1 MYGYEVYKPK
11 IINERIYKYLEELIN
26 DFSLETLQ
34 SIFSDFKFKNLNHDI
49 LDNRLFSFENDR
61 FVEIKE
67 FLKVNL
73 IDDNVLKCYAVRVND
88 VLSDRSSKKN
98 QFELAKK
105 ILRNDIGLD
114 AGIFVFYDDNKN
126 FRLSLVYK
134 VYLPSKTNFSH
145 FKRYTYFVENKKPYR
160 TFLKSISEGD
170 FSTLPSIINSF
181 SVIPLTKEFFIEIQ
195 NWYAWALKLS
205 HTGEVYFPGGN
216 IEENLIRLITRL
228 IFVWFLKQK
237 GLIPEKIF
245 DENELFNIV
254 KNFKTGDSYYNVILQ
269 NLFFATLNTYAKDRG
284 FAKDGDFIYQR
295 TDFGVKTL
303 FRYKDKILITEED
316 FIKIFDEVPF
326 VNGGLFECLDDDS
339 YYIDGFSR
347 NENKRAKLPD
357 FLFFS
362 NEKKED
368 LSFFYGEKK
377 EVNVRGI
384 INILKD
390 YNFTADESSPIDIE
404 VSLDPELL
412 GHIFENLLA
421 SYNPET
427 RTTARKATGS
437 YYTPKEIVDFMVEES
452 LFQYFKT
459 KTSIDDKKLRNII
472 SYQEN
477 ELDLKLNENERQ
489 DLIRAIDSLKVI
501 DLAVGSGAFPMG
513 ILQKLVYILNKIDP
527 ENKYWYELQ
536 YNKAIN
542 ELEQVLKISDQEEK
556 ISLLREL
563 NENFDDSFNY
573 PDYSRKLYIIENSIY
588 GVDIQNIA
596 IQIAKLRFFLS
607 LIIDQKVDRSKEN
620 FGIKALPHLETK
632 FITANSLVALEKPQ
646 LLLSTEKLKNL
657 KKELKNIYKKFFR
670 IKTRK
675 EKLRLKEKTQNIKNE
690 IKEELKKN
698 SFPDITIQKIV
709 DFDIFSQLKG
719 NDFFDSEWMFGVDDG
734 FDIVIGNPPYIRQ
747 EKIKEFKP
755 ILKDQGY
762 KVFDSTADIYVYF
775 YERGYK
781 LLKEEGVLCYISSNK
796 WMRAKY
802 GKNLRSFLKKN
813 TFLITLVDFWGYR
826 VFEQTVDT
834 CIVLFKKLKSQELLE
849 GWKFSYC
856 IVPSDCS
863 EIIEYIRS
871 NYRFMEQ
878 NKLSDDAW
886 TLADDKEL
894 VLKEKIER
902 VGKPLKEWDVK
913 IYRGVLTGFNEAF
926 IIDTQT
932 RNRILA
938 NCRTEDE
945 RKRTEEIIKPVLR
958 GRDIHKWRY
967 KWEGFWIIKIEA
979 GWTNKHCKKENPE
992 EFFKNIFSSLYNY
1005 FLQFKDYKGK
1015 GKGLLNRDDQGDY
1028 WWELRHCDY
1037 YSEFEK
1043 EKIVWQ
1049 RVTKNFSFCFV
1060 PKGLYT
1066 LDSIAFMTGEN
1077 LRFILGILNSKVI
1090 DFYVKTYVHQ
1100 LSDTGFLLSNQYVE
1114 RIPIPIITLEN
1125 EEIAK
1130 RIEIL
1135 VNKIIDITS
1144 CKDYESDLNK
1154 QSEVKTLENE
1164 INALVYKL
1172 YNLTTEEIQIIEKN
1186 YN

>member
-1 MYGYEVYKPK
+1 MFFDQNG
-11 IINERIYKYLEELIN
+11 
-26 DFSLETLQ
+26 
-34 SIFSDFKFKNLNHDI
+34 
-49 LDNRLFSFENDR
+49 
-61 FVEIKE
+61 
-67 FLKVNL
+67 
-73 IDDNVLKCYAVRVND
+73 
-88 VLSDRSSKKN
+88 
-98 QFELAKK
+98 
-105 ILRNDIGLD
+105 
-114 AGIFVFYDDNKN
+114 N
-126 FRLSLVYK
+126 FRFSLVYSNPIGTK
-134 VYLPSKTNFSH
+134 REYSFY
-145 FKRYTYFVENKKPYR
+145 KRYTYYVEKGKPYR
-160 TFLKSISEGD
+160 TIKKALIEMKTNTLEDIISA
-170 FSTLPSIINSF
+170 FSTL
-181 SVIPLTKEFFIEIQ
+181 PLTKEFYDEIQ
-195 NWYAWALKLS
+195 RWYAWAIK
-205 HTGEVYFPGGN
+205 EAVFPGGK
-216 IEENLIRLITRL
+216 IEENIIRLITRL
-228 IFVWFLKQK
+228 IFVWFLKER
-237 GLIPEKIF
+237 GIIPEQIF
-245 DENELFNIV
+245 DPNFLKNIV
-254 KNFKTGDSYYNVILQ
+254 KDFGSKDYYYNVILQ

-368 LSFFYGEKK
+368 LSFFYREKK

-556 ISLLREL
+556 INLLKEL

-657 KKELKNIYKKFFR
+657 KKELKSIYKKFFR

-675 EKLRLKEKTQNIKNE
+675 EKLRLKEKTQNIKNQ
-690 IKEELKKN
+690 IKEELN
-698 SFPDITIQKIV
+698 RIGYSDITIQKIA
-709 DFDIFSQLKG
+709 DFDIFSQVKG

-762 KVFDSTADIYVYF
+762 KVFDSIADIYVYF

-813 TFLITLVDFWGYR
+813 TFLITLVDFGGYR

-856 IVPSDCS
+856 IVPSDCG

-902 VGKPLKEWDVK
+902 VGKPLKDWDVK

-926 IIDTQT
+926 IIDTET
-932 RNRILA
+932 KNRILE
-938 NCRTEDE
+938 NCEAEEE

-958 GRDIHKWRY
+958 GRDIEKWRY
-967 KWEGFWIIKIEA
+967 KWEGFWLIYSWQGIDIDNYPTLKSWLLQFKKPLSERTGGAIWSKDKKQIIKIPYKWYE
-979 GWTNKHCKKENPE
+979 
-992 EFFKNIFSSLYNY
+992 
-1005 FLQFKDYKGK
+1005 LQVDYKSSIK
-1015 GKGLLNRDDQGDY
+1015 
-1028 WWELRHCDY
+1028 
-1037 YSEFEK
+1037 EFEK
-1043 EKIVWQ
+1043 EKIIWQ
-1049 RVTKNFSFCFV
+1049 EIVREPRFAYDNSGIYCEATSFV
-1060 PKGLYT
+1060 
-1066 LDSIAFMTGEN
+1066 MTGKN
-1077 LRFILGILNSKVI
+1077 LKYLLAVLNSKAGEFFFRKFYAGGGLGNEGFRYKKAFLKNLIIPDITI
-1090 DFYVKTYVHQ
+1090 DNKEIVRK
-1100 LSDTGFLLSNQYVE
+1100 
-1114 RIPIPIITLEN
+1114 I
-1125 EEIAK
+1125 EE
-1130 RIEIL
+1130 L
-1135 VNKIIDITS
+1135 VDKIILRTQDI
-1144 CKDYESDLNK
+1144 DYEINIQK
-1154 QSEVKTLENE
+1154 QKEVKLLEDE
-1164 INALVYKL
+1164 INKLVYKL
-1172 YNLTTEEIQIIEKN
+1172 YNLTKEEIEIIEKN
-1186 YN
+1186 NN

>member
-1 MYGYEVYKPK
+1 MAEDLKEKEIVESLCLEFDIDKLKEYLLQKFPNFNPKPGTLPGTFYEDGTFNDVEEV
-11 IINERIYKYLEELIN
+11 IRIG
-26 DFSLETLQ
+26 D
-34 SIFSDFKFKNLNHDI
+34 
-49 LDNRLFSFENDR
+49 
-61 FVEIKE
+61 VEINNYYSFCVFAIKYSNQ
-67 FLKVNL
+67 LTS
-73 IDDNVLKCYAVRVND
+73 RT
-88 VLSDRSSKKN
+88 SKKK
-98 QFELAKK
+98 QFEIAKK
-105 ILRNDIGLD
+105 LLRNLLYD
-114 AGIFVFYDDNKN
+114 AGFFVFFDQNGN
-126 FRLSLVYK
+126 FRFSLVYSNPIGTK
-134 VYLPSKTNFSH
+134 REYSFY
-145 FKRYTYFVENKKPYR
+145 KRYTYYVEKGKPYR
-160 TFLKSISEGD
+160 TIKKALIEMKTNTLEDIISA
-170 FSTLPSIINSF
+170 FSTL
-181 SVIPLTKEFFIEIQ
+181 PLTKEFYDEIQ
-195 NWYAWALKLS
+195 RWYAWAIK
-205 HTGEVYFPGGN
+205 EAVFPGGK
-216 IEENLIRLITRL
+216 IEENIIRLITRL
-228 IFVWFLKQK
+228 IFVWFLKER
-237 GLIPEKIF
+237 GIIPEQIF
-245 DENELFNIV
+245 DPNFLKNIV
-254 KNFKTGDSYYNVILQ
+254 KDFGSKDYYYNVILQ
-269 NLFFATLNTYAKDRG
+269 NLFFATLNNYPEERK
-284 FAKDGDFIYQR
+284 FAKNESFPINR
-295 TDFGVKTL
+295 TEFMVKNL
-303 FRYKDKILITEED
+303 FRYQDKILIDED
-316 FIKIFDEVPF
+316 EFLKIFEGVPF
-326 VNGGLFECLDDDS
+326 INGGLFECLDDFNEDG
-339 YYIDGFSR
+339 YGYIDGFSR
-347 NENKRAKLPD
+347 NENRRAKLPD
-357 FLFFS
+357 YLFFS
-362 NEKKED
+362 DEKEVD
-368 LSFFYGEKK
+368 LSRFYEDSKLRK
-377 EVNVRGI
+377 VRGL

-390 YNFTADESSPIDIE
+390 YNWTVDESSPVDVE

-421 SYNPET
+421 VYNDEIQ
-427 RTTARKATGS
+427 TTARKATGS
-437 YYTPKEIVDFMVEES
+437 YYTPKEIVDFMVEQALIEYFTDKTRLS
-452 LFQYFKT
+452 KEKLEELFSYDENVVNLSEEERDDLMKAIREL
-459 KTSIDDKKLRNII
+459 KIIDP
-472 SYQEN
+472 
-477 ELDLKLNENERQ
+477 
-489 DLIRAIDSLKVI
+489 
-501 DLAVGSGAFPMG
+501 AVGSGAFPMG
-513 ILQKLVYILNKIDP
+513 ILHKLLFLLTKIDL
-527 ENKYWYELQ
+527 EGRWGNDYE
-536 YNKAIN
+536 K
-542 ELEQVLKISDQEEK
+542 
-556 ISLLREL
+556 
-563 NENFDDSFNY
+563 
-573 PDYSRKLYIIENSIY
+573 KLYLIENSIY
-588 GVDIQNIA
+588 GVDIQPIA
-596 IQIAKLRFFLS
+596 IQICKLRFFLS
-607 LIIDQKVDRSKEN
+607 LIIDVEIDRN
-620 FGIKALPHLETK
+620 RRNYGIEPLPNLETK
-632 FITANSLVALEKPQ
+632 FVVANTLFKIKKPEVVQKMSLVDYVISGIKRELKELRFRYFRVKTSQEKKRIREKANYLRQ
-646 LLLSTEKLKNL
+646 ELSAKLKS
-657 KKELKNIYKKFFR
+657 IGF
-670 IKTRK
+670 
-675 EKLRLKEKTQNIKNE
+675 
-690 IKEELKKN
+690 EEEEAM
-698 SFPDITIQKIV
+698 KIAN
-709 DFDIFSQLKG
+709 FDIFSQTG
-719 NDFFDSEWMFGVDDG
+719 FADWFDSEWMFGVDDG

-813 TFLITLVDFWGYR
+813 TFLITLVDFGGYR